1 MGLFGTV
8 IGALFGS
15 RFGWLGSLA
24 GATLGSYLEESFKKK
39 GSESWAQKR
48 MEQEARARMNARQ
61 EQKQARTSRARS
73 SFQNEVLFLTAVGA
87 MLAKLAKA
95 DGRVDESEIAA
106 GERAFERLGLTPEK
120 RAFVIRA
127 FRAAKL
133 DGRTIFEYAASFT
146 AATPARAM
154 RELIYDILWDLA
166 CADGVLTLEERQIL
180 EMITVSL
187 GIRVSLFQ
195 EEYQRRRGTFR
206 EGGSSRR
213 GYREERR
220 RTSSAS
226 DDASSKGDPYWLLG
240 CARTA
245 SDDEVRRAYRAQ
257 AKKYHPDLLRAQGL
271 PEELVKRA
279 NDRMVRI
286 NAAWEEIKRARGL

>member
-24 GATLGSYLEESFKKK
+24 CATLGSYLEETLKKK
-39 GSESWAQKR
+39 GAEAWAQQR
-48 MEQEARARMNARQ
+48 MEQEARERMNARQ
-61 EQKQARTSRARS
+61 ERTRARS

-95 DGRVDESEIAA
+95 DGRIDESEIKA

-154 RELIYDILWDLA
+154 RELFYDILWDLA
-166 CADGVLTLEERQIL
+166 CADGVLTPEERRIL
-180 EMITVSL
+180 EMITTSL
-187 GIRVSLFQ
+187 GIRASLFL
-195 EEYQRRRGTFR
+195 EEYRQRRGTFR
-206 EGGSSRR
+206 EGSTSQKKRQ
-213 GYREERR
+213 EDRR
-220 RTSSAS
+220 RTSSS
-226 DDASSKGDPYWLLG
+226 SEESSSKVDPYWLLG

-271 PEELVKRA
+271 PEELIKRA
-279 NDRMVRI
+279 NERMARI
-286 NAAWEEIKRARGL
+286 NAAWDEIKHARGL